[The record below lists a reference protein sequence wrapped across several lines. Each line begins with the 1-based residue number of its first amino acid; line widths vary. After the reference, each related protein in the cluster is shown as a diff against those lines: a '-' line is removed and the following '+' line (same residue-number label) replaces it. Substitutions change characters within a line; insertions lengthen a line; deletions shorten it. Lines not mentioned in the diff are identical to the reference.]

1 MLGQFTREVQPHS
14 SLDFTAG
21 DGVLPVVVSK
31 ARCLD
36 CDSFKDIVNERV
48 HDAHGLT
55 GDAGVRVHL
64 FQDLVDVDGV
74 ALLARLSPFLGIST
88 SRLRLG
94 GCLLFSFL

>member
-1 MLGQFTREVQPHS
+1 M
-14 SLDFTAG
+14 
-21 DGVLPVVVSK
+21 LPVVVSK